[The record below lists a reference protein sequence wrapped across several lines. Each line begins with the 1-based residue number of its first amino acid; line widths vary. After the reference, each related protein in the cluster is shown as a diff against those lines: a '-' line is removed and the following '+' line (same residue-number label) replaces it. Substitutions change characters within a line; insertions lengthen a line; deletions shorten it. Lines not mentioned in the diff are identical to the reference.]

1 MEHRERDALSEYLL
15 FYLVQKGFSS
25 HYPYKQFS
33 QDKEARRKILF
44 CRDSLRYL
52 IFTHGDTEYRPNIGN
67 FLASMEQASRE
78 GIASLSIFHQNV
90 FYQRDENRRLRVGG
104 TDVNRR
110 KLFGLELALVPYGG
124 ITYFTLDKDLAV
136 VHYGDTIADYE
147 LSRREYPR
155 ERIGKADLKIIKE
168 VQTRTVFSEFDLCQ
182 REDLVKGMLLAEIY
196 RPSPKDYIFVSPV
209 MTEEV
214 KRPLARELQFVLDE
228 YQAGNTE
235 PYFLL
240 SDTEQKQI
248 DEALHF

>member
-110 KLFGLELALVPYGG
+110 KLFG
-124 ITYFTLDKDLAV
+124 
-136 VHYGDTIADYE
+136 
-147 LSRREYPR
+147 R

>member
-1 MEHRERDALSEYLL
+1 
-15 FYLVQKGFSS
+15 
-25 HYPYKQFS
+25 
-33 QDKEARRKILF
+33 
-44 CRDSLRYL
+44 
-52 IFTHGDTEYRPNIGN
+52 
-67 FLASMEQASRE
+67 MEQASRE

-110 KLFGLELALVPYGG
+110 KLFGLE
-124 ITYFTLDKDLAV
+124 LAV